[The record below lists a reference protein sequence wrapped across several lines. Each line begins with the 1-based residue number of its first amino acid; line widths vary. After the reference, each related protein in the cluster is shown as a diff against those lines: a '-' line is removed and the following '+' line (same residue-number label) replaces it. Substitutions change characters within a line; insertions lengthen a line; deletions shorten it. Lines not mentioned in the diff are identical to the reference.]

1 MTPLHPLSWYT
12 LLFILP
18 VVTGIV
24 LCVGSLLVAGYDHDA
39 DFDADHDFDASH
51 DANHDAHHHG
61 GIGGAVAWLLYA
73 IGSGS
78 VPTGFAVSLSFLLF
92 GTTGLLTIVA
102 LGGAL
107 PPWVV
112 VPLAVLAAL
121 AVVLVLGRRIC
132 LLLARWFPTY
142 EHHSVTPHTLVG
154 AAGVATTDLDDKV
167 GYVGVTDDKG
177 SYHVLTA
184 RALEGPIRKGER
196 IVVGGYD
203 RETGVHAVVRE
214 PQ

>member
-1 MTPLHPLSWYT
+1 MTPLNPLAWYT

-18 VVTGIV
+18 VITGIV

-39 DFDADHDFDASH
+39 DLDADHDLDGG
-51 DANHDAHHHG
+51 HDAHHHDAHHG

-92 GTTGLLTIVA
+92 GTTGLLTIGT
-102 LGGAL
+102 LGRAL
-107 PPWVV
+107 PAWVV
-112 VPLAVLAAL
+112 VPLAILAAL
-121 AVVLVLGRRIC
+121 VVVFVLGRRIC
-132 LLLARWFPTY
+132 LLLGRWFPTY
-142 EHHSVTPHTLVG
+142 EHHSVTPSTLVG
-154 AAGVATTDLDDKV
+154 SAGVATTDLDDKV

-203 RETGVHAVVRE
+203 RETSVYAVVRE